1 MPKKLALV
9 TGAAGGLGR
18 AICARLAA
26 EGWSILALDLSAP
39 ADTGAYHW
47 LTADIRSRAAL
58 AELAAGLDCPDL
70 LVNCAGITRDGVSWK
85 LSEEDWR
92 AVIEVNLTGA
102 ANVFSVFAGRMRAR
116 GSGVVVNISSIN
128 GARGKFGQ
136 SNYVAAKAGLE
147 GLTRAWAIEMGRSGV
162 RVNAVAPGMVET
174 ELTRRL
180 PAETLERAAAERLLP
195 WAPTPGDIAAA
206 VSFLASEDARCITG
220 QVLNVECGQLTG

>member
-1 MPKKLALV
+1 MPERLALV

-18 AICARLAA
+18 AICARLQSDGWTVLALDMARPRDA
-26 EGWSILALDLSAP
+26 EGWR
-39 ADTGAYHW
+39 W
-47 LTADIRSRAAL
+47 LEADIRERRALAAL
-58 AELAAGLDCPDL
+58 AEELDCPDL
-70 LVNCAGITRDGVSWK
+70 IVNCAGITRDGVSWK

-92 AVIEVNLTGA
+92 AVIDVNLTGA

-116 GSGVVVNISSIN
+116 GAGVVVNISSIN

-147 GLTRAWAIEMGRSGV
+147 GLTRAWAIEMGRCGV

-180 PAETLERAAAERLLP
+180 PTEVLERAAAERLLP
-195 WAPTPGDIAAA
+195 WAPAPADVAAA
-206 VSFLASEDARCITG
+206 VAFLASDEARCITG